1 MPAMS
6 VTELTSQL
14 DRSGLN
20 VAGSETFE
28 AKFVESP
35 NSSDMS
41 VTPVVHDL
49 ASSTSSVG
57 EAATNASRAARSRLV
72 YKTPPRVKRVSPTAA
87 PGHFTVTPLSARG
100 KSQLQKVAK
109 SVVQVRF
116 EPMCI
121 AHRCMINSHAQ

>member
-1 MPAMS
+1 MSAMF

-20 VAGSETFE
+20 VVGSECLE
-28 AKFVESP
+28 PPLSSK

-72 YKTPPRVKRVSPTAA
+72 
-87 PGHFTVTPLSARG
+87 
-100 KSQLQKVAK
+100 
-109 SVVQVRF
+109 
-116 EPMCI
+116 
-121 AHRCMINSHAQ
+121 

>member
-1 MPAMS
+1 MNMPDMS

-20 VAGSETFE
+20 VVGSETFE
-28 AKFVESP
+28 PKAAP

-72 YKTPPRVKRVSPTAA
+72 YVTPPRVNEAPTAT
-87 PGHFTVTPLSARG
+87 PGHFTVTPLDA
-100 KSQLQKVAK
+100 
-109 SVVQVRF
+109 
-116 EPMCI
+116 M
-121 AHRCMINSHAQ
+121 

>member
-1 MPAMS
+1 MPDMS
-6 VTELTSQL
+6 VTELVSQL

-20 VAGSETFE
+20 VVGSETFE

-57 EAATNASRAARSRLV
+57 EAVTNAFRAARSRLV
-72 YKTPPRVKRVSPTAA
+72 YKTPFTSRASPTAA
-87 PGHFTVTPLSARG
+87 SGQSTVTPFLAR
-100 KSQLQKVAK
+100 
-109 SVVQVRF
+109 
-116 EPMCI
+116 
-121 AHRCMINSHAQ
+121 

>member
-1 MPAMS
+1 MNMKLMS
-6 VTELTSQL
+6 ITELVSQL

-20 VAGSETFE
+20 VAGSETFG
-28 AKFVESP
+28 AAPP

-72 YKTPPRVKRVSPTAA
+72 YKTPFTSRASPTAA
-87 PGHFTVTPLSARG
+87 SGQSTVTPLSAR
-100 KSQLQKVAK
+100 
-109 SVVQVRF
+109 
-116 EPMCI
+116 
-121 AHRCMINSHAQ
+121 

>member
-1 MPAMS
+1 MF

-28 AKFVESP
+28 AKFVKSA

-49 ASSTSSVG
+49 ASAASSVG
-57 EAATNASRAARSRLV
+57 SATNASRRARLRLV
-72 YKTPPRVKRVSPTAA
+72 YVTPSRKPVSPTAA
-87 PGHFTVTPLSARG
+87 PGQSTVTPLG
-100 KSQLQKVAK
+100 AK
-109 SVVQVRF
+109 
-116 EPMCI
+116 
-121 AHRCMINSHAQ
+121 